1 MTESKGNAT
10 TNVLDFKQGS
20 KEMREKAVR
29 LKNERQAQ
37 ELERHIE
44 DNFSGRSANDIM
56 REAQEERLRGV
67 LKGNQNEQKPAKQK
81 QDKSEIDKVGILQ
94 TGLAALKKLI
104 DAVMQMISNF
114 FKRLLS
120 SFGIGKVAVKARE
133 AQGEKEQAK
142 EAKDKAKFMNEL
154 DDKLNQAKKNA
165 LGKLN
170 GPRAANEELFRMQAS
185 ALGATPEAQQL
196 ASLSD
201 KELADKVAAMA
212 KDGAPADSLLE
223 FTKELLGEENAKNP
237 AVQEVLDDALNSF
250 DNMDYYSFIER
261 KLETS
266 GWQTNLVDAF
276 SSINKQV
283 LSPANK
289 SFWQAI
295 EGEREQYKSAYQK
308 LLAESEQESLKDK
321 ETIDYLSA
329 KSIYDEKRIK
339 LKEQVM
345 RVLEKEMPDSD
356 GLSEM
361 VADLIVYDLPQ
372 VNASEITANNLIS
385 EDLYK
390 STIKHLCNNCY
401 QDMFGYVAARE
412 HFEQQYQSVDISRAA
427 MLNKVQEDCADALC
441 MVKDDDKDGDV
452 IDFDTRPRGPSI

>member
-1 MTESKGNAT
+1 MTENKDKANDL
-10 TNVLDFKQGS
+10 NVGQKAEEL
-20 KEMREKAVR
+20 REKAVR

-37 ELERHIE
+37 ELERRIE
-44 DNFSGRSANDIM
+44 ADFKGRSANNIA
-56 REAQEERLRGV
+56 REAQEERLRGAS
-67 LKGNQNEQKPAKQK
+67 KGNQNEQKPAKQK
-81 QDKSEIDKVGILQ
+81 QDKSEIDKAGILQ
-94 TGLAALKKLI
+94 TGLAALHKLLNAI
-104 DAVMQMISNF
+104 AQIISNLF
-114 FKRLLS
+114 RRLLS
-120 SFGIGKVAVKARE
+120 PLGMGKAAVKAGE
-133 AQGEKEQAK
+133 VQGEKEQAK
-142 EAKDKAKFMNEL
+142 EAKDKAKLMSEV

-196 ASLSD
+196 SRLSD

-212 KDGAPADSLLE
+212 KDGASADNLLE

-237 AVQEVLDDALNSF
+237 VVQEVLDDALNSL
-250 DNMDYYSFIER
+250 DNMDYYSFIEG
-261 KLETS
+261 KLEAS
-266 GWQTNLVDAF
+266 GWQASLVDAF
-276 SSINKQV
+276 SSINKHV

-295 EGEREQYKSAYQK
+295 EGEREQYKSAYQE
-308 LLAESEQESLKDK
+308 LLAESEQEGLNS
-321 ETIDYLSA
+321 EEAINYLSA
-329 KSIYDEKRIK
+329 KSACDERRIK

-345 RVLEKEMPDSD
+345 QVLEKEMPDSD
-356 GLSEM
+356 GLNEM

-372 VNASEITANNLIS
+372 VNVSEITANNLIS